1 MVDIRLPGRLVQRLS
16 RAGIR
21 RRIDAI
27 LRGYRTGRQ
36 IRGKGAQVQQK
47 IHFISGL
54 PRSGST
60 LLSALL
66 RQNPRIHAGM
76 TSPVG
81 PVFNACLTAM
91 GAENE
96 FSVFFKEEQKRD
108 ILRGIFD
115 GYYRHVDAHG
125 LVFDTNRMWTSRVAA
140 VRKLFPQSRMICCVR
155 NPAWVMDSVERLIR
169 RNAFD
174 VSRIF
179 TSAQERSTVFTR
191 AEALLN
197 PHRMI
202 GFAWSALKE
211 AYYSEDS
218 DMLLL
223 VDYDLLAS
231 RPAEVMPLIYK
242 FIGAEPFAHDF
253 DNVEYEAE
261 DFDTQLLAKGLHRVS
276 GKVELKPR
284 QTILP
289 PDLFK
294 RFQDLIFWQDAR
306 GTRAHRIVVTQDPPA
321 GERPSAEQAADE
333 GVKAP

>member
-1 MVDIRLPGRLVQRLS
+1 M
-16 RAGIR
+16 
-21 RRIDAI
+21 
-27 LRGYRTGRQ
+27 
-36 IRGKGAQVQQK
+36 QK
-47 IHFISGL
+47 TIHFISGL

-60 LLSALL
+60 LLSAIL
-66 RQNPRIHAGM
+66 RQNPKIHAGM

-81 PVFNACLTAM
+81 PVFNAALTAM

-108 ILRGIFD
+108 ILMGVFD
-115 GYYRHVDAHG
+115 GFYKHVDAPG
-125 LVFDTNRMWTSRVAA
+125 VVFDTNRMWTSRLAA
-140 VRKLFPQSRMICCVR
+140 VRKLFPESKMICCVR

-169 RNAFD
+169 KNAFD

-179 TSAQERSTVFTR
+179 NNAQERSTVYTR
-191 AEALLN
+191 ADALLN

-211 AYYSEDS
+211 AYYSENS

-231 RPAEVMPLIYK
+231 RPGEVLPLIYG
-242 FIGAEPFAHDF
+242 FIGEEPFDHDF

-261 DFDTQLLAKGLHRVS
+261 DFDTQLLAKGLHTVR

-294 RFQDLIFWQDAR
+294 RCQDLIFWHDAR
-306 GTRAHRIVVTQDPPA
+306 GTKAFRIVVTQEPEDT
-321 GERPSAEQAADE
+321 GESTRSAD
-333 GVKAP
+333 

>member
-1 MVDIRLPGRLVQRLS
+1 MQR
-16 RAGIR
+16 
-21 RRIDAI
+21 
-27 LRGYRTGRQ
+27 T
-36 IRGKGAQVQQK
+36 V
-47 IHFISGL
+47 HFISGL

-66 RQNPRIHAGM
+66 RQNPKIHAGM

-81 PVFNACLTAM
+81 PVFNAALTAM

-108 ILRGIFD
+108 ILKGVFE
-115 GYYRHVDAHG
+115 GYYKHVEAPEI
-125 LVFDTNRMWTSRVAA
+125 VFDTNRMWTSRLAA
-140 VRKLFPQSRMICCVR
+140 VRKLYPEAKVICCVR
-155 NPAWVMDSVERLIR
+155 NPAWIMDSVERLVR
-169 RNAFD
+169 KNAFD

-179 TSAQERSTVFTR
+179 NNAQERSTVYTR
-191 AEALLN
+191 ADALLN

-211 AYYSEDS
+211 AYYSENS

-231 RPAEVMPLIYK
+231 RPGEVMPLISN
-242 FIGAEPFAHDF
+242 FIGVEPFDHDF
-253 DNVEYEAE
+253 ENVEYEAE
-261 DFDTQLLAKGLHRVS
+261 DFDTQLLAKGLHTVR
-276 GKVELKPR
+276 GKVELKSR

-294 RFQDLIFWQDAR
+294 RCQDLVFWQDAR
-306 GTRAHRIVVTQDPPA
+306 GTKAYRIVVTMPEDLQPKEEPEPDRA
-321 GERPSAEQAADE
+321 T
-333 GVKAP
+333 

>member
-1 MVDIRLPGRLVQRLS
+1 M
-16 RAGIR
+16 
-21 RRIDAI
+21 
-27 LRGYRTGRQ
+27 
-36 IRGKGAQVQQK
+36 QK
-47 IHFISGL
+47 TIHFISGL

-60 LLSALL
+60 LLSAIL
-66 RQNPRIHAGM
+66 RQNPKIHAGM

-81 PVFNACLTAM
+81 PVFNAALTAM

-108 ILRGIFD
+108 ILMGVFD
-115 GYYRHVDAHG
+115 GFYKHVDAPG
-125 LVFDTNRMWTSRVAA
+125 VVFDTNRMWTSRLAA
-140 VRKLFPQSRMICCVR
+140 VRKLFPESKMICCVR

-169 RNAFD
+169 KNAFD

-179 TSAQERSTVFTR
+179 NNAQERSTVYTR
-191 AEALLN
+191 ADALLN

-211 AYYSEDS
+211 AYYSENS

-231 RPAEVMPLIYK
+231 RPGEVLPLIYG
-242 FIGAEPFAHDF
+242 FIGEEPFDHDF

-261 DFDTQLLAKGLHRVS
+261 DFDTQLLAKGLHTVR

-294 RFQDLIFWQDAR
+294 RCQDLIFWHDAR
-306 GTRAHRIVVTQDPPA
+306 GTKAFRIVVTPPA
-321 GERPSAEQAADE
+321 ETTEPPDDEESSSGGEMS
-333 GVKAP
+333 

>member
-1 MVDIRLPGRLVQRLS
+1 MEQTV
-16 RAGIR
+16 
-21 RRIDAI
+21 
-27 LRGYRTGRQ
+27 
-36 IRGKGAQVQQK
+36 
-47 IHFISGL
+47 HFISGL
-54 PRSGST
+54 PRAGST
-60 LLSALL
+60 LLSAIL
-66 RQNPRIHAGM
+66 RQNPKFHAGM
-76 TSPVG
+76 TSPIG
-81 PVFNACLTAM
+81 PVFNAALTAM

-108 ILRGIFD
+108 ILMGVFD
-115 GYYRHVDAHG
+115 GFYRHVDAPG
-125 LVFDTNRMWTSRVAA
+125 VVFDTNRMWTSRLAA
-140 VRKLFPQSRMICCVR
+140 VRKLFPASKMICCVR

-169 RNAFD
+169 KNAFD

-179 TSAQERSTVFTR
+179 NNAQERSTVYTR
-191 AEALLN
+191 ADALLN

-211 AYYSEDS
+211 AYYSENS

-231 RPAEVMPLIYK
+231 RPGEVLPLIYD
-242 FIGAEPFAHDF
+242 FIGEEPFEHDF

-261 DFDTQLLAKGLHRVS
+261 NFDSQLLAKGLHTVR

-294 RFQDLIFWQDAR
+294 RCQDLVFWQDAR
-306 GTRAHRIVVTQDPPA
+306 GTKAHRIVVTQDA
-321 GERPSAEQAADE
+321 PSEQ
-333 GVKAP
+333 

>member
-1 MVDIRLPGRLVQRLS
+1 M
-16 RAGIR
+16 
-21 RRIDAI
+21 
-27 LRGYRTGRQ
+27 
-36 IRGKGAQVQQK
+36 QQT

-60 LLSALL
+60 LLSAIL
-66 RQNPRIHAGM
+66 RQNPKIHAGM

-81 PVFNACLTAM
+81 PVFNAALTAM

-108 ILRGIFD
+108 ILMGVFD
-115 GYYRHVDAHG
+115 GFYKHVDAPG
-125 LVFDTNRMWTSRVAA
+125 VVFDTNRMWTSRLAA
-140 VRKLFPQSRMICCVR
+140 VRKLFPESKMICCVR

-169 RNAFD
+169 KNAFD

-179 TSAQERSTVFTR
+179 NNAQERSTVYTR
-191 AEALLN
+191 ADALLN

-211 AYYSEDS
+211 AYYSENS

-231 RPAEVMPLIYK
+231 RPGEVLPLIYG
-242 FIGAEPFAHDF
+242 FIGEEPFDHDF

-261 DFDTQLLAKGLHRVS
+261 DFDTQLLAKGLHTVR

-294 RFQDLIFWQDAR
+294 RCQDLIFWHDAR
-306 GTRAHRIVVTQDPPA
+306 GTKAFRIVVTPPTETTKPPDDEESTSG
-321 GERPSAEQAADE
+321 GETS
-333 GVKAP
+333 

>member
-1 MVDIRLPGRLVQRLS
+1 MAQKKKSQAKDLS
-16 RAGIR
+16 ADR
-21 RRIDAI
+21 
-27 LRGYRTGRQ
+27 
-36 IRGKGAQVQQK
+36 K
-47 IHFISGL
+47 IHFIAGL

-76 TSPVG
+76 TSPIG
-81 PVFNACLTAM
+81 PVFNAALTAM

-108 ILRGIFD
+108 ILMGIFE
-115 GYYRHVDAHG
+115 GFYKHVDAQE
-125 LVFDTNRMWTSRVAA
+125 LVFDTNRMWTSRLAA
-140 VRKLFPQSRMICCVR
+140 VRKLFPGSKVICCVR
-155 NPAWVMDSVERLIR
+155 DPAWVMDSVERLVR
-169 RNAFD
+169 KNAFD

-179 TSAQERSTVFTR
+179 NSAQERSTVFSR
-191 AEALLN
+191 ADALLHPN
-197 PHRMI
+197 RMI

-211 AYYSEDS
+211 AYYSENS

-231 RPAEVMPLIYK
+231 RPAEVMPLIYGFLK
-242 FIGAEPFAHDF
+242 EEPFNHDF
-253 DNVEYEAE
+253 ESVEYEAE
-261 DFDTQLLAKGLHRVS
+261 DFDSQLLAKGLHTVR

-294 RFQDLIFWQDAR
+294 RCQDLTFWQDAR
-306 GTRAHRIVVTQDPPA
+306 GTKAYRIVVTEDQDSTGSQS
-321 GERPSAEQAADE
+321 GERE
-333 GVKAP
+333 

>member
-1 MVDIRLPGRLVQRLS
+1 MH
-16 RAGIR
+16 
-21 RRIDAI
+21 
-27 LRGYRTGRQ
+27 
-36 IRGKGAQVQQK
+36 QK

-60 LLSALL
+60 LLSAIL

-108 ILRGIFD
+108 ILHGVFD
-115 GYYRHVDAHG
+115 GFYRHVEATG
-125 LVFDTNRMWTSRVAA
+125 LVFDTNRMWTSRAAA
-140 VRKLFPQSRMICCVR
+140 VRKLFPDSKMICCVR

-169 RNAFD
+169 KNAFD

-179 TSAQERSTVFTR
+179 TNAQERSTVYTR
-191 AEALLN
+191 ADALLN

-242 FIGAEPFAHDF
+242 FIGEEPFEHDF
-253 DNVEYEAE
+253 DDVEYEAE
-261 DFDTQLLAKGLHRVS
+261 DFDSQLLAKGLHRVR
-276 GKVELKPR
+276 GKVELRQR
-284 QTILP
+284 QTVLP

-294 RFQDLIFWQDAR
+294 RFQDLVFWQDAR
-306 GTRAHRIVVTQDPPA
+306 GTRAHRIVVTQDAPRDTAQGDPDRA
-321 GERPSAEQAADE
+321 GA
-333 GVKAP
+333 

>member
-1 MVDIRLPGRLVQRLS
+1 M
-16 RAGIR
+16 
-21 RRIDAI
+21 
-27 LRGYRTGRQ
+27 
-36 IRGKGAQVQQK
+36 QK
-47 IHFISGL
+47 TIHFISGL

-60 LLSALL
+60 LLSAIL
-66 RQNPRIHAGM
+66 RQNPKIHAGM

-81 PVFNACLTAM
+81 PVFNAALTAM

-108 ILRGIFD
+108 ILLGIFD
-115 GYYRHVDAHG
+115 GFYAHVDAPG
-125 LVFDTNRMWTSRVAA
+125 VVFDTNRMWASRVAA
-140 VRKLFPQSRMICCVR
+140 VRKLFPESKMICCVR

-179 TSAQERSTVFTR
+179 NNAQERSTVYTR
-191 AEALLN
+191 ADALLN

-211 AYYSEDS
+211 AYYSENS

-231 RPAEVMPLIYK
+231 RPAEVLPLIYG
-242 FIGAEPFAHDF
+242 FIGEEPFDHDF

-261 DFDTQLLAKGLHRVS
+261 DFDTQLLAKGLHTVR

-294 RFQDLIFWQDAR
+294 RCQDLIFWHDAR
-306 GTRAHRIVVTQDPPA
+306 GTKAFRIVVTPPA
-321 GERPSAEQAADE
+321 ETTKPPDDE
-333 GVKAP
+333 ESTSGG

>member
-1 MVDIRLPGRLVQRLS
+1 
-16 RAGIR
+16 
-21 RRIDAI
+21 
-27 LRGYRTGRQ
+27 
-36 IRGKGAQVQQK
+36 
-47 IHFISGL
+47 
-54 PRSGST
+54 
-60 LLSALL
+60 
-66 RQNPRIHAGM
+66 M

-81 PVFNACLTAM
+81 PVFNAALTAM

-108 ILRGIFD
+108 ILMGVFD
-115 GYYRHVDAHG
+115 GYYKYVDAPG
-125 LVFDTNRMWTSRVAA
+125 VVFDTNRMWTSRVAA
-140 VRKLFPQSRMICCVR
+140 VHKLFPDSKMICCVR

-169 RNAFD
+169 KNAFD

-179 TSAQERSTVFTR
+179 TNAQERSTVYSR
-191 AEALLN
+191 ADALLN

-211 AYYSEDS
+211 AYYSELS

-231 RPAEVMPLIYK
+231 RPGEVLPLIHG
-242 FIGAEPFAHDF
+242 FIGEEPFEHDF
-253 DNVEYEAE
+253 DNVEYQAE
-261 DFDTQLLAKGLHRVS
+261 DFDSQLLAKGLHTVR

-294 RFQDLIFWQDAR
+294 RCQDLIFWHDAR
-306 GTRAHRIVVTQDPPA
+306 GTKAHRITVTPEPEDAGESTPPA
-321 GERPSAEQAADE
+321 E
-333 GVKAP
+333 GTAGS

>member
-1 MVDIRLPGRLVQRLS
+1 MEQTV
-16 RAGIR
+16 
-21 RRIDAI
+21 
-27 LRGYRTGRQ
+27 
-36 IRGKGAQVQQK
+36 
-47 IHFISGL
+47 HFISGL

-60 LLSALL
+60 LLSAIL

-81 PVFNACLTAM
+81 PVFNAALTAM

-108 ILRGIFD
+108 ILMGIFD
-115 GYYRHVDAHG
+115 GFYAHVDAPG
-125 LVFDTNRMWTSRVAA
+125 VVFDTNRMWTSRIAA
-140 VRKLFPQSRMICCVR
+140 VRKLFPEAKMICCVR

-169 RNAFD
+169 KNAFD

-179 TSAQERSTVFTR
+179 TSAQERSTVYTR
-191 AEALLN
+191 ADALLN

-211 AYYSEDS
+211 AYYSELS

-231 RPAEVMPLIYK
+231 RPAEVLPLIYG
-242 FIGAEPFAHDF
+242 FVGEEPFDHDF

-261 DFDTQLLAKGLHRVS
+261 DFDTQLLAKGLHTVR

-294 RFQDLIFWQDAR
+294 RCQDLTFWHDAR
-306 GTRAHRIVVTQDPPA
+306 GTKAHRIVVTQDPEDAGDSTPPA
-321 GERPSAEQAADE
+321 GETT
-333 GVKAP
+333 GGCK

>member
-1 MVDIRLPGRLVQRLS
+1 MEQ
-16 RAGIR
+16 
-21 RRIDAI
+21 
-27 LRGYRTGRQ
+27 T
-36 IRGKGAQVQQK
+36 

-60 LLSALL
+60 LLSAIL
-66 RQNPRIHAGM
+66 RQNPKIHAGM

-81 PVFNACLTAM
+81 PVFNAALTAM

-108 ILRGIFD
+108 ILLGIFD
-115 GYYRHVDAHG
+115 GFYAHVDAPG
-125 LVFDTNRMWTSRVAA
+125 VVFDTNRMWTSRVAA
-140 VRKLFPQSRMICCVR
+140 VRKLFPESKMICCVR

-169 RNAFD
+169 KNAFD

-179 TSAQERSTVFTR
+179 NNAQERSTVYTR
-191 AEALLN
+191 ADALLN

-211 AYYSEDS
+211 AYYSENS

-231 RPAEVMPLIYK
+231 RPGEVLPLIYG
-242 FIGAEPFAHDF
+242 FIGEEPFEHDF

-261 DFDTQLLAKGLHRVS
+261 DFDTQLLAKGLHTVR

-294 RFQDLIFWQDAR
+294 RCQDLIFWHDAR
-306 GTRAHRIVVTQDPPA
+306 GTKAHRIVVTQEPEDTGGSTPPA
-321 GERPSAEQAADE
+321 G
-333 GVKAP
+333 

>member
-1 MVDIRLPGRLVQRLS
+1 M
-16 RAGIR
+16 
-21 RRIDAI
+21 
-27 LRGYRTGRQ
+27 
-36 IRGKGAQVQQK
+36 QK
-47 IHFISGL
+47 TIHFISGL
-54 PRSGST
+54 PRAGST
-60 LLSALL
+60 LLSAIL
-66 RQNPRIHAGM
+66 RQNPKIHAGM

-81 PVFNACLTAM
+81 PVFNAALTAM

-108 ILRGIFD
+108 ILMGVFD
-115 GYYRHVDAHG
+115 GYYKHVDAPG
-125 LVFDTNRMWTSRVAA
+125 VVFDTNRMWTSRLAA
-140 VRKLFPQSRMICCVR
+140 VRKLFPESKMICCVR

-169 RNAFD
+169 KNAFD

-179 TSAQERSTVFTR
+179 NNAQERSTVYTR
-191 AEALLN
+191 ADALLN

-211 AYYSEDS
+211 AYYSELS

-223 VDYDLLAS
+223 IDYDLLAS
-231 RPAEVMPLIYK
+231 RPGEVLPLIYG
-242 FIGAEPFAHDF
+242 FIGEEPFEHDF

-261 DFDTQLLAKGLHRVS
+261 NFDSQLLAKGLHTVR

-294 RFQDLIFWQDAR
+294 RCQDLIFWQDAR
-306 GTRAHRIVVTQDPPA
+306 GTKAHRIVVTQDP
-321 GERPSAEQAADE
+321 ADE
-333 GVKAP
+333 TKPPDDEVATPEGEMS

>member
-1 MVDIRLPGRLVQRLS
+1 M
-16 RAGIR
+16 
-21 RRIDAI
+21 
-27 LRGYRTGRQ
+27 
-36 IRGKGAQVQQK
+36 QK
-47 IHFISGL
+47 TIHFISGL

-60 LLSALL
+60 LLSAIL
-66 RQNPRIHAGM
+66 RQNPKIHAGM

-81 PVFNACLTAM
+81 PVFNAALTAM

-108 ILRGIFD
+108 ILMGVFD
-115 GYYRHVDAHG
+115 GFYKHVDAPG
-125 LVFDTNRMWTSRVAA
+125 VVFDTNRMWTSRLAA
-140 VRKLFPQSRMICCVR
+140 VRKLFPESKMICCVR

-169 RNAFD
+169 KNAFD

-179 TSAQERSTVFTR
+179 NNAQERSTVYTR
-191 AEALLN
+191 ADALLN

-211 AYYSEDS
+211 AYYSENS

-231 RPAEVMPLIYK
+231 RPGEVLPLIYG
-242 FIGAEPFAHDF
+242 FIGEEPFDHDF

-261 DFDTQLLAKGLHRVS
+261 DFDTQLLAKGLHTVR

-294 RFQDLIFWQDAR
+294 RCQDLIFWHDAR
-306 GTRAHRIVVTQDPPA
+306 GTKAFRIVVTPPDETTTSPDDEDSTSG
-321 GERPSAEQAADE
+321 GEMS
-333 GVKAP
+333 